1 MKQQVAVEAEAV
13 EAVEAVEEEEEKNG
27 EEEEEEE
34 EEEENNNQMKE
45 GSTTGKRKSRAKG
58 KAFLFIMNLNP
69 IELNWA

>member
-13 EAVEAVEEEEEKNG
+13 EAVEAVEEEEEEEKNG
-27 EEEEEEE
+27 EE

>member
-13 EAVEAVEEEEEKNG
+13 EAVEAVEEEEEEEKNG
-27 EEEEEEE
+27 E

-69 IELNWA
+69 IELNWAWS

>member
-34 EEEENNNQMKE
+34 EENYNQMKE

>member
-13 EAVEAVEEEEEKNG
+13 EAVEAVEEEEEEEKNG
-27 EEEEEEE
+27 E